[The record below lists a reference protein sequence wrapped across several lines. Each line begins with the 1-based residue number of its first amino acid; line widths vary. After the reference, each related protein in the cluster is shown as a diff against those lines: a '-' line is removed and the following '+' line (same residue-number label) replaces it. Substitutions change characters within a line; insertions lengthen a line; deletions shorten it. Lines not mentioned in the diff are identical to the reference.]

1 MAQQTPQKG
10 RQISLV
16 CRNHL
21 SRNFCRRYEWPSSRL
36 LCRRIYDLE
45 HKSHSM
51 GLFFLPRFGTGA
63 LGKKHFT
70 KRQRFTS
77 TSNFRCHQP
86 PPSSLGFTSR
96 SWNVLPFLFY
106 KGYYPLKT
114 INRLFFPQPAFK
126 FQSYSIIVIKLF
138 FTTHPLI

>member
-51 GLFFLPRFGTGA
+51 GLFFFFLSRFGTRA

-86 PPSSLGFTSR
+86 PPSSLGFILCIHCLSSPKER
-96 SWNVLPFLFY
+96 N
-106 KGYYPLKT
+106 
-114 INRLFFPQPAFK
+114 
-126 FQSYSIIVIKLF
+126 SIAPHDDKQRANSDVFTKLY
-138 FTTHPLI
+138 LA